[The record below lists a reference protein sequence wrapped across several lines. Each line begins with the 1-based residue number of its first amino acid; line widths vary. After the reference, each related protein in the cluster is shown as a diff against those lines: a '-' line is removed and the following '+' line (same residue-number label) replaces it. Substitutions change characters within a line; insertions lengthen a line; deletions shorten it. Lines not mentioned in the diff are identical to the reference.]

1 MGICLKERTEET
13 VRIYFEKANT
23 VEIKTVLPQ
32 KAKTVE
38 EALEDYQ
45 QTLLPGAA
53 SYGRTIWSDQTY
65 VGDIWCYG
73 IHLEEE
79 PDAMISY
86 CVFEEAFWRKGIA
99 TEAVTIFLQEISE
112 KFQLETV
119 GAFTFLNNVA
129 SIRVL
134 EKNGFERKEV
144 FEEEGRMSAYFQKKI

>member
-1 MGICLKERTEET
+1 MEICLKERTEET

-23 VEIKTVLPQ
+23 AEIKAVLPQ

-53 SYGRTIWSDQTY
+53 SYGRTIWLDQNY

-73 IHLEEE
+73 IQMEEE

-86 CVFEEAFWRKGIA
+86 CVFEKAFWGKGIA
-99 TEAVTIFLQEISE
+99 TEAVTIFLREISE
-112 KFQLETV
+112 KFQIETV
-119 GAFTFLNNVA
+119 GAFTFLNNIA

-144 FEEEGRMSAYFQKKI
+144 FEEAGRLSAYFQKE

>member
-1 MGICLKERTEET
+1 
-13 VRIYFEKANT
+13 
-23 VEIKTVLPQ
+23 
-32 KAKTVE
+32 
-38 EALEDYQ
+38 
-45 QTLLPGAA
+45 
-53 SYGRTIWSDQTY
+53 
-65 VGDIWCYG
+65 
-73 IHLEEE
+73 
-79 PDAMISY
+79 MISY

>member
-53 SYGRTIWSDQTY
+53 SYGRTIWLDQTY

-79 PDAMISY
+79 SDAMISY

>member
-1 MGICLKERTEET
+1 M
-13 VRIYFEKANT
+13 
-23 VEIKTVLPQ
+23 
-32 KAKTVE
+32 E

-53 SYGRTIWSDQTY
+53 SYGRTIWLDQTY